1 MTCGMQEHVYRPHE
15 AQVSFGPQVVKR
27 RMPCFRKTKLC
38 YDENMCHAARSL
50 GIWFV
55 KQVIAEG
62 LTCFGDSADALRRRF
77 GCKVLGSITC
87 GTF

>member
-1 MTCGMQEHVYRPHE
+1 MLRVLWE
-15 AQVSFGPQVVKR
+15 FGSP
-27 RMPCFRKTKLC
+27 
-38 YDENMCHAARSL
+38 
-50 GIWFV
+50 V